1 MIFCAGLLK
10 DFINLNYQETL
21 QFLFQQLPM
30 YQRVGSAA
38 FKKDLTNI
46 KALLE
51 ALGNPQ
57 EQFASIHVGGTN
69 GKGSVTHLLG
79 AALQAGGFK
88 TGMYTSPHFKDFR
101 ERIKIGNEYVE
112 ETYVVD
118 FVAENKALMAEIR
131 PSFFEITVA
140 MAFHWFAQQQVDIAV
155 VEVGLGGRLDSTN
168 VLMPEL
174 SVITNISFD
183 HQQFLGD
190 TLPLIAGEKAGII
203 KPGVPVVIGETQ
215 PETAPV
221 FRAKAQQEEA
231 SLYFADQ
238 LFQASPTAQNLAGTT
253 FHVQRKHQPYTPAL
267 LANVHG
273 PYQRLNVQTALA
285 ALEVWQ
291 QHHDHRFLPFEAI
304 EEGWRNLHERTR
316 FLGRWQILQQ
326 HPLVLVDSAHNEGGL
341 KLIMGQLEQLPGQLH
356 IVMGVVNDKELD
368 KVLPLFPTEARYYFA
383 KADIPRGLPAD
394 DLKAAAAEH
403 NLRGDCYASV
413 NEALSAAKA
422 AAEPEDS
429 IFVGGSIFTVAEVL

>member
-1 MIFCAGLLK
+1 MLFLCPELPK

-231 SLYFADQ
+231 PLYFADQ

-291 QHHDHRFLPFEAI
+291 HHHDHRFLPFEAI

-326 HPLVLVDSAHNEGGL
+326 HPLLLVDSAHNEGGL
-341 KLIMGQLEQLPGQLH
+341 KLIMNQLEQLPGQLH
-356 IVMGVVNDKELD
+356 IVMGVVNDT
-368 KVLPLFPTEARYYFA
+368 FG
-383 KADIPRGLPAD
+383 GL
-394 DLKAAAAEH
+394 
-403 NLRGDCYASV
+403 R
-413 NEALSAAKA
+413 
-422 AAEPEDS
+422 
-429 IFVGGSIFTVAEVL
+429 